1 VKNPILITPVKDSL
15 KTTKEVIYSL
25 RAENT
30 EIPYY
35 LFEDYCSRETKRWL
49 EDNSSRYNYK
59 VISLEKHIRKSS
71 PNYRLTLILARQMA
85 LDNKSH
91 LAIVESDVYASH
103 ETIMSLNQIAEEL
116 TDAGMIGAVTVDS
129 SGEINFP
136 YSYATTID
144 KPLIFASAKSVSFCC
159 TILTNQLLQKFDF
172 NELPQNMDWFDV
184 YISKKSR
191 QLGFSNYVVKS
202 LPVLHKPH
210 SSRPWKHLK
219 YKNPLLYYLVKMIKR
234 RDRI

>member
-1 VKNPILITPVKDSL
+1 MKNLILITPVKDSL
-15 KTTKEVIYSL
+15 KITREVIHSL
-25 RAENT
+25 RSENT
-30 EIPYY
+30 DIPYY
-35 LFEDYCSRETKRWL
+35 IFDDYSSRETKRWL
-49 EDNSSRYNYK
+49 EENSSRYGYTIVN
-59 VISLEKHIRKSS
+59 LEKHVRKSP
-71 PNYRLTLILARQMA
+71 PNYRTTLIMARQLA
-85 LDNKSH
+85 LEKKSN

-103 ETIMSLNQIAEEL
+103 ETILSLNKKAEEL
-116 TDAGMIGAVTVDS
+116 TDAGLVGAVTVDS

-136 YSYATTID
+136 YNYATAID

-159 TILTNQLLQKFDF
+159 TIMSYQFLKKFDF
-172 NELPQNMDWFDV
+172 NELPQKMDWFDV

-191 QLGFSNYVVKS
+191 QMGFSNYVVKS

-219 YKNPLLYYLVKMIKR
+219 YKNPILYYLKKLIKR

>member
-15 KTTKEVIYSL
+15 KTTREVIHSL
-25 RAENT
+25 RSDNT
-30 EIPYY
+30 EIPY
-35 LFEDYCSRETKRWL
+35 FIFDDYSSRETRRWL
-49 EDNSSRYNYK
+49 EENSDRYAYK
-59 VISLEKHIRKSS
+59 IISLEKHIRKSS
-71 PNYRLTLILARQMA
+71 PNYRTTLILAGKMA
-85 LDNKSH
+85 LENDSH
-91 LAIVESDVYASH
+91 LAIVESDVYANH
-103 ETIMSLNQIAEEL
+103 ETIASLNQMAEEL
-116 TDAGMIGAVTVDS
+116 TDAGLVGAVTVDN

-136 YSYATTID
+136 YNYATAID

-184 YISKKSR
+184 FISKKSR
-191 QLGFSNYVVKS
+191 QMGFSNYVVKS
-202 LPVLHKPH
+202 LPVVHRPH

-219 YKNPLLYYLVKMIKR
+219 YTNPVLYYLKKMVKR

>member
-15 KTTKEVIYSL
+15 KTTREVIHSL
-25 RAENT
+25 RSHNT
-30 EIPYY
+30 DIPY
-35 LFEDYCSRETKRWL
+35 FIFDDYSSRETKRWL
-49 EDNSSRYNYK
+49 EENSDRYAYK
-59 VISLEKHIRKSS
+59 IISLEKHVRKSS
-71 PNYRLTLILARQMA
+71 PNYRTTLIMARKMA
-85 LDNKSH
+85 LENYSH
-91 LAIVESDVYASH
+91 LAIVESDVYANH
-103 ETIMSLNQIAEEL
+103 EMITSLNQLAEEL
-116 TDAGMIGAVTVDS
+116 TDAGLVGAVTVDN

-136 YSYATTID
+136 YNYATAID

-191 QLGFSNYVVKS
+191 QMGFSNYVVKS
-202 LPVLHKPH
+202 LPVVHRPH

-219 YKNPLLYYLVKMIKR
+219 YTNPVLYYLKKMVKR

>member
-15 KTTKEVIYSL
+15 KTTREVIHKL
-25 RAENT
+25 RSENT
-30 EIPYY
+30 AIPYY
-35 LFEDYCSRETKRWL
+35 IFDDYCSRETKRWL
-49 EDNSSRYNYK
+49 EDNSFLYGYK
-59 VISLEKHIRKSS
+59 VINLEKHVRKSS
-71 PNYRLTLILARQMA
+71 PNYRTTLIIARQMA
-85 LDNKSH
+85 LENNSH
-91 LAIVESDVYASH
+91 LAIVESDVYAKN
-103 ETIMSLNQIAEEL
+103 ETIVSLNLIAEEYP
-116 TDAGMIGAVTVDS
+116 DAGLIGAVTVDN

-136 YSYATTID
+136 YNYATAID

-159 TILTNQLLQKFDF
+159 TIITNQFLQKFDF
-172 NELPQNMDWFDV
+172 NELPQKMDWFDV

-191 QLGFSNYVVKS
+191 QMGFSNYVVKS

>member
-1 VKNPILITPVKDSL
+1 MKNPILITPVKDSL
-15 KTTKEVIYSL
+15 KTTREVIHKL
-25 RAENT
+25 RSENT
-30 EIPYY
+30 AIPYY
-35 LFEDYCSRETKRWL
+35 IFDDYCSRETKRWL
-49 EDNSSRYNYK
+49 EDNSFLYGYK
-59 VISLEKHIRKSS
+59 VINLEKHVRKSS
-71 PNYRLTLILARQMA
+71 PNYRTTLIIARQMA
-85 LDNKSH
+85 LENNSH
-91 LAIVESDVYASH
+91 LAIVESDVYAKN
-103 ETIMSLNQIAEEL
+103 ETIVSLNLIAEEYP
-116 TDAGMIGAVTVDS
+116 DAGLIGAVTVDN

-136 YSYATTID
+136 YNYATAID

-159 TILTNQLLQKFDF
+159 TIITNQFLQKFDF
-172 NELPQNMDWFDV
+172 NELPQKMDWFDV

-191 QLGFSNYVVKS
+191 QMGFSNYVVKS

>member
-1 VKNPILITPVKDSL
+1 MKNLILITPVKDSL
-15 KTTKEVIYSL
+15 KTTKEVIHSL
-25 RAENT
+25 RSENT

-35 LFEDYCSRETKRWL
+35 IFEDYCSRETKRWL
-49 EDNSSRYNYK
+49 EENSARYDFKIIN
-59 VISLEKHIRKSS
+59 LEKHTRKSS
-71 PNYRLTLILARQMA
+71 PNYRTTMIVARKLA
-85 LDNKSH
+85 LENNSH
-91 LAIVESDVYASH
+91 LAIVESDVYANH
-103 ETIMSLNQIAEEL
+103 ETIMKLNRIVADL
-116 TDAGMIGAVTVDS
+116 PDAGLVGAVTVDN

-136 YSYATTID
+136 YNYATAID

-159 TILTNQLLQKFDF
+159 TVITSQFLQKFDF
-172 NELPQNMDWFDV
+172 NELPQKMDWFDV
-184 YISKKSR
+184 YTSKKSR

-219 YKNPLLYYLVKMIKR
+219 YRNPLLYYLVKMIKR

>member
-1 VKNPILITPVKDSL
+1 MIHL
-15 KTTKEVIYSL
+15 L
-25 RAENT
+25 RSGNQ

-35 LFEDYCSRETKRWL
+35 IFDDYSSRETKRWL
-49 EDNSSRYNYK
+49 EANASKYSYK
-59 VISLEKHIRKSS
+59 IIHLSKHIKKSP
-71 PNYRLTLILARQMA
+71 PNYRTTLIMARKLA
-85 LDNKSH
+85 LENDTH
-91 LAIVESDVYASH
+91 LAIVESDVYASS
-103 ETIMSLNQIAEEL
+103 ETIIELNRLADEL
-116 TDAGMIGAVTVDS
+116 PDAGMVGAVTVDA

-136 YSYATTID
+136 YNFATAID

-159 TILTNQLLQKFDF
+159 TILTKSLLEKFDF
-172 NELPQNMDWFDV
+172 KDLPISNDWFDV

-191 QLGFSNYVVKS
+191 QMGFSNYVVKS

-219 YKNPLLYYLVKMIKR
+219 YTNPLLYYAKKIISR